1 MASSSRRAKRARALS
16 ESAPAEEI
24 ASLQNALEHKAHTIL
39 WTHWPDKIVSLT
51 TKIQALQAQPFR
63 RTNNLAENA
72 GKTFPIHP
80 EIQSIISRVKLEVVD
95 LVNDLSL
102 MITWVRLMRPRLE
115 DGGNFGVE
123 VQGDIL
129 NNLVQGRSSAIAVY
143 SSVTQYY
150 YVRGRILR
158 RLKHAPHCADYAASV
173 HSCDAKQFS
182 ESVQI
187 LSDLRSIYLMLS
199 DKINKNYD
207 NLAKPKGGTSSRE
220 TRELYC

>member
-1 MASSSRRAKRARALS
+1 MPSNLLS
-16 ESAPAEEI
+16 
-24 ASLQNALEHKAHTIL
+24 
-39 WTHWPDKIVSLT
+39 
-51 TKIQALQAQPFR
+51 
-63 RTNNLAENA
+63 
-72 GKTFPIHP
+72 
-80 EIQSIISRVKLEVVD
+80 
-95 LVNDLSL
+95 
-102 MITWVRLMRPRLE
+102 
-115 DGGNFGVE
+115 
-123 VQGDIL
+123 
-129 NNLVQGRSSAIAVY
+129 AVY

-207 NLAKPKGGTSSRE
+207 NLAKPKGGKSSRE